1 MATATRPR
9 PNINL
14 RGRSYFALVLTPVA
28 PLSEWLAELDA
39 LLCRSPAAFDKRP
52 VVLDLSVANVSEHDL
67 RQLIIDLHRRN
78 IRAIGIEGVSS
89 SSDLGLPPI
98 LSGGRPVTETRNPA
112 DSPRVAPASAPCR
125 SDGLGL
131 LLDAPVRSGQSIV
144 FLEGDVTIV
153 GSVAS
158 GAEVVAGGSIHIYG
172 ALRGRAIAG
181 AVGNSR
187 ARIFCRKFEPE
198 LLAIDGLYKAA
209 EDMATDLRGRPV
221 QAWLH
226 EELILIHA
234 LD

>member
-1 MATATRPR
+1 VATATRPR
-9 PNINL
+9 RNINL

-39 LLCRSPAAFDKRP
+39 LLCRSPAAFVKRP

-78 IRAIGIEGVSS
+78 IRAIGIEGVSC

-98 LSGGRPVTETRNPA
+98 LSGGRPVTETRIPA

-209 EDMATDLRGRPV
+209 ENMATDLRGRPV

>member
-1 MATATRPR
+1 VATATRPR

-39 LLCRSPAAFDKRP
+39 LLCRSPAAFVKRP

-78 IRAIGIEGVSS
+78 IRAIGIEGVSC

-98 LSGGRPVTETRNPA
+98 LSGGRPVTETRIPA
-112 DSPRVAPASAPCR
+112 DRPRVAPASAPCR

-153 GSVAS
+153 GSVADTPYKPQT
-158 GAEVVAGGSIHIYG
+158 VV
-172 ALRGRAIAG
+172 
-181 AVGNSR
+181 
-187 ARIFCRKFEPE
+187 
-198 LLAIDGLYKAA
+198 
-209 EDMATDLRGRPV
+209 
-221 QAWLH
+221 
-226 EELILIHA
+226 
-234 LD
+234 